1 MSDVVEHPD
10 FGPGACREVGHVMSA
25 LPAPEGLPADLPA
38 DLRLIA
44 ADLDRLL
51 TNVGE
56 LVRVAGADRVVDVRT
71 RRAAHDLYVAVYQ
84 AAMTAVRLQGGAS

>member
-56 LVRVAGADRVVDVRT
+56 LVRVVPD
-71 RRAAHDLYVAVYQ
+71 AHDLYVAVYQ

>member
-25 LPAPEGLPADLPA
+25 LPAPEGPPADPPADLPADPPA

-56 LVRVAGADRVVDVRT
+56 LVRVVPD
-71 RRAAHDLYVAVYQ
+71 AHDLYVAVYQ
-84 AAMTAVRLQGGAS
+84 AAMTAVRLQGGAQ

>member
-25 LPAPEGLPADLPA
+25 LPAPEGPPADLPA

-51 TNVGE
+51 THVGE
-56 LVRVAGADRVVDVRT
+56 LVRVVPD
-71 RRAAHDLYVAVYQ
+71 AHDLYVAVYQ
-84 AAMTAVRLQGGAS
+84 AAMTAVRLQGGAQ